1 MRFSLLL
8 MSASR
13 KWHNG
18 VIFRLK
24 TRKKRIGNHCVSC
37 FCSLSTFIWPQLSLR
52 TLKRS
57 GNGCCCWVAA
67 SVCVNDKV
75 ILVDAQDMLP
85 LLREVIPGTLYR
97 LLTAIPEIGRD
108 TPNDRHPSREI
119 TTAIHALP
127 KTILG
132 QYTRVLLSL
141 CDIALDQ
148 LLWRGAQTDLWSSSG
163 GSYRQS
169 EH

>member
-1 MRFSLLL
+1 M
-8 MSASR
+8 
-13 KWHNG
+13 
-18 VIFRLK
+18 
-24 TRKKRIGNHCVSC
+24 
-37 FCSLSTFIWPQLSLR
+37 
-52 TLKRS
+52 
-57 GNGCCCWVAA
+57 AA

-148 LLWRGAQTDLWSSSG
+148 LL
-163 GSYRQS
+163 
-169 EH
+169 